1 MKNNKTIKQKGF
13 TLIEILIVI
22 AIISTLLVAAVT
34 SFGDKPG
41 AARTA
46 TAKIS
51 IKNISTALKVYRL
64 DNITYPSSGELNKLV
79 PKYLDKL
86 EKDLGVKIT
95 NTLVTALLFSFIVMV
110 LIKLLAV
117 KAKIK
122 MLNHHNK
129 NKKTLKNKGFT
140 LIEVL
145 VVLAIIGVLM
155 GIVSLSIN
163 SIRPSPAQF
172 FVNKLENSIL
182 SVKKFS
188 RNYNKDSK
196 IFFNQKKHLV
206 EFYFF
211 NGESESWDKNKKIP
225 ELSFK
230 NLYVL
235 NDIDNIIIRPNGFI
249 NQALISVSTDKK
261 QPLIDLNIK

>member
-1 MKNNKTIKQKGF
+1 MLKHLYKNNKSQKSKGF
-13 TLIEILIVI
+13 TLIEI
-22 AIISTLLVAAVT
+22 
-34 SFGDKPG
+34 
-41 AARTA
+41 
-46 TAKIS
+46 
-51 IKNISTALKVYRL
+51 
-64 DNITYPSSGELNKLV
+64 
-79 PKYLDKL
+79 
-86 EKDLGVKIT
+86 
-95 NTLVTALLFSFIVMV
+95 
-110 LIKLLAV
+110 
-117 KAKIK
+117 
-122 MLNHHNK
+122 
-129 NKKTLKNKGFT
+129 
-140 LIEVL
+140 L

-249 NQALISVSTDKK
+249 NKALISVSTDKK

>member
-86 EKDLGVKIT
+86 EKDPWGEDYKYISDGTSFQLYSYGADKTSGGEGENQDVK
-95 NTLVTALLFSFIVMV
+95 S
-110 LIKLLAV
+110 
-117 KAKIK
+117 
-122 MLNHHNK
+122 
-129 NKKTLKNKGFT
+129 
-140 LIEVL
+140 
-145 VVLAIIGVLM
+145 
-155 GIVSLSIN
+155 S
-163 SIRPSPAQF
+163 Q
-172 FVNKLENSIL
+172 
-182 SVKKFS
+182 
-188 RNYNKDSK
+188 
-196 IFFNQKKHLV
+196 
-206 EFYFF
+206 
-211 NGESESWDKNKKIP
+211 
-225 ELSFK
+225 
-230 NLYVL
+230 
-235 NDIDNIIIRPNGFI
+235 
-249 NQALISVSTDKK
+249 
-261 QPLIDLNIK
+261 